1 MLVHVKLNDL
11 KYPACKISQYFK
23 IGARG
28 HILYY
33 SELQYKL
40 LELPN
45 KWKNLG
51 LQQVLLN
58 IINSF

>member
-1 MLVHVKLNDL
+1 MSVHVKLNDL
-11 KYPACKISQYFK
+11 KYPSCKISQYFK

-33 SELQYKL
+33 SELQCKL
-40 LELPN
+40 FELSN
-45 KWKNLG
+45 KWKTLG

>member
-1 MLVHVKLNDL
+1 MSVHVKLNDL
-11 KYPACKISQYFK
+11 KYPPCKISQYFK

-40 LELPN
+40 FELSN
-45 KWKNLG
+45 K
-51 LQQVLLN
+51 
-58 IINSF
+58 

>member
-1 MLVHVKLNDL
+1 MSVHVKLNDL
-11 KYPACKISQYFK
+11 KYSPCKISQYFK

-40 LELPN
+40 FELSN
-45 KWKNLG
+45 K
-51 LQQVLLN
+51 
-58 IINSF
+58 